1 MGVFKRTRINNNSKK
16 VDFWYMRY
24 VINGKETWKSAG
36 KVGEITKTVAQK
48 MLEDIKRSIRMGT
61 YQYDVKNITLES
73 LEKDYINY
81 VKNIKQLRTWKKR
94 VLIYTQNS

>member
-1 MGVFKRTRINNNSKK
+1 MGVFRRTRTNKNGKK
-16 VDFWYMRY
+16 VDFWYMKY
-24 VINGKETWKSAG
+24 VENGKEKWKTAG

-81 VKNIKQLRTWKKR
+81 VKNISQIRTWD
-94 VLIYTQNS
+94 

>member
-1 MGVFKRTRINNNSKK
+1 MGVFRRTRTNIDGKK
-16 VDFWYMRY
+16 TDFWYMRY

-36 KVGEITKTVAQK
+36 RVGEITKTVAQK
-48 MLEDIKRSIRMGT
+48 MLEDIKRNIRMGT

-81 VKNIKQLRTWKKR
+81 VRNIKQSRTFNK
-94 VLIYTQNS
+94 